1 MTVEFLW
8 EGEQYGEEGGGVG
21 SSRGEFSGI
30 HEADEIGKEPTKTYC
45 KALCGLSQT
54 IITVSMFCNIFIW
67 ECVTS
72 FLTTVF
78 F

>member
-30 HEADEIGKEPTKTYC
+30 HEADEIWEKSQQRPIAK
-45 KALCGLSQT
+45 LCVDWLEQLSK
-54 IITVSMFCNIFIW
+54 FLCF
-67 ECVTS
+67 VTS
-72 FLTTVF
+72 LFGNV
-78 F
+78 